1 MLMWNTKQ
9 SVNEGYDY
17 DFYFSSSVVDSILRG
32 VEVGIAPRRRPR
44 TNNNNNNSNSKD
56 QVSDFWFTF
65 ILLNS
70 GIVCLVEVLSYSPHL

>member
-1 MLMWNTKQ
+1 MLMWNM
-9 SVNEGYDY
+9 NEGYNY
-17 DFYFSSSVVDSILRG
+17 DFDFSSSVVDSILRG

-44 TNNNNNNSNSKD
+44 TNNNNNSNSKD

-70 GIVCLVEVLSYSPHL
+70 GIVCLV